1 MCCFSRPVERVSK
14 TRIFARCI
22 AAETQA
28 LVYQMNLKA
37 SEDLAMILPLPVHP
51 GQRAEAVEFVN
62 LEDYPEFFAD
72 LAKAF
77 PVVMPASDSLSWRK
91 GPNSQSAPL
100 PVEQV
105 GAFEASYV
113 PRVADFPRLDER
125 FRLPAGT
132 WDKLP
137 AYQDYGFAVFK
148 LKPGE
153 KKIHPMAMTFRTA
166 LTGTLFF
173 PTVHIHD
180 GLVHDKEDFDHT
192 LYAQG
197 WTNALLGGQDWEESP
212 GLAEGAV
219 KVKNTKG
226 LVWGGGHLYRREI
239 RGKRKNEDIF
249 AKARMMGG

>member
-1 MCCFSRPVERVSK
+1 MCCFSRPVQRVSK
-14 TRIFARCI
+14 TRIFARCT
-22 AAETQA
+22 AADTQA
-28 LVYQMNLKA
+28 VVYQMNLSA

-51 GQRAEAVEFVN
+51 EKRAEAVEFVN
-62 LEDYPEFFAD
+62 LEDYPAFFSD

-77 PVVMPASDSLSWRK
+77 PVVMPRSNSLSLDK
-91 GPNSQSAPL
+91 GSAPQAAPL

-105 GAFEASYV
+105 GSFEASYV
-113 PRVADFPRLDER
+113 PGVGDFHRLDER

-137 AYQDYGFAVFK
+137 AYKDYGFAVFK
-148 LKPGE
+148 LKTGE

-180 GLVHDKEDFDHT
+180 GQVHEKEDFDHT

-197 WTNALLGGQDWEESP
+197 WTNALLSGQDWEESP
-212 GLAEGAV
+212 GLAESV
-219 KVKNTKG
+219 MKIKNARG
-226 LVWGGGHLYRREI
+226 LVWGGGHIYRSEI
-239 RGKRKNEDIF
+239 RGTRRNEDIL
-249 AKARMMGG
+249 AKARLMGG